1 LVFNISALIASNP
14 ALLARDSYLYP
25 TKKICPRSSPQ
36 LFWNQIV
43 CRLSLILKSKK
54 GGKSNCELRLPALTA
69 VRQAQAGIEIKKKE
83 VLLMKRLTILITLI
97 SFIFSA
103 QIAYTAPLTSTL
115 KDQQNV
121 SITIYN
127 SNVGLVKDTR
137 LIDLKPGLNELKFM
151 DVAARI
157 DPTTVHIKSLL
168 NGSSLNIL
176 EQNYE
181 YDLLSPQKLLEK
193 FIGQKVQLATINP
206 ETKKEEI
213 VQAILLSTQGGNIYQ
228 IGDKIHIGHYGR
240 ILLSRIPEN
249 LIPQPTLVW
258 MLENKMSKPQK
269 LEASYLTSGINWKA
283 DYVAVLN
290 KLDTL
295 TDLTGWVTIDNKS
308 GATYQN
314 ALLKLVAGDIHRV
327 QPEMMADYA
336 RAKLAAKEAVSPQFK
351 EESFFEYH
359 LYTLDRRTTIKDNQ
373 TKQMTLH
380 DANQVPVRKL
390 FIFSGY
396 PQYYYYRHDQRSNKQ
411 KVGVFL
417 ELENTKKHNL
427 GMPLPKG
434 TIRVYKEDKDG
445 SSQFVGEDRIDHT
458 PKDEK
463 FKIKIG
469 EAFDVVGEKIQT
481 EYKHLGFNLYEVAFE
496 VNLRNHKKEDIKV
509 LVEELIPGDWEMLS
523 NTHPYEKLQAHLIR
537 FEVPVAKDK
546 EAKVKY
552 RIRFKY

>member
-1 LVFNISALIASNP
+1 M
-14 ALLARDSYLYP
+14 
-25 TKKICPRSSPQ
+25 KRS
-36 LFWNQIV
+36 I
-43 CRLSLILKSKK
+43 
-54 GGKSNCELRLPALTA
+54 
-69 VRQAQAGIEIKKKE
+69 
-83 VLLMKRLTILITLI
+83 VLLTLI
-97 SFIFSA
+97 SFLFSLQLGFA
-103 QIAYTAPLTSTL
+103 APLTSTL
-115 KDQQNV
+115 KDQKDV
-121 SITIYN
+121 AVTIYN

-137 LIDLKPGLNELKFM
+137 IIEFKPGIHELKFM
-151 DVAARI
+151 DVAAKI
-157 DPTTVHIKSLL
+157 DPTTVHIKSLI
-168 NGSSLNIL
+168 NGSSLNVL

-193 FIGQKVQLATINP
+193 FVGQKVQLATINP

-213 VQAILLSTQGGNIYQ
+213 VEATLLSTQGGNIFQ

-258 MLENKMSKPQK
+258 MLENKLSKPQK

-290 KLDTL
+290 KLDTMI
-295 TDLTGWVTIDNKS
+295 DLTGWVTIDNRS

-327 QPEMMADYA
+327 QGEMKMDYA
-336 RAKLAAKEAVSPQFK
+336 RPMAAAKEASPQFK

-373 TKQMTLH
+373 TKQMSLL
-380 DANQVPVRKL
+380 DANQVPLKKL
-390 FIFSGY
+390 FIFAGQ
-396 PQYYYYRHDQRSNKQ
+396 PQYYYYRVDQSTTKQ
-411 KVGVFL
+411 KIGVFL
-417 ELENTKKHNL
+417 ELENSKKNNL
-427 GMPLPKG
+427 GIPLPKG

-445 SSQFVGEDRIDHT
+445 SLQFVGEDRIDHT

-469 EAFDVVGEKIQT
+469 EAFDVVGERIQT
-481 EYKHLGFNLYEVAFE
+481 DYKRLGSNLFEVAFE
-496 VNLRNHKKEDIKV
+496 VSLRNHKKEDIKV
-509 LVEELIPGDWEMLS
+509 LVEEPIPGDWEMLS
-523 NTHPYEKLQAHLIR
+523 NTHPFEKLSAHLIR
-537 FEVPVAKDK
+537 FDVPVAKDK
-546 EAKVKY
+546 EVKVKY

>member
-1 LVFNISALIASNP
+1 MRKLI
-14 ALLARDSYLYP
+14 
-25 TKKICPRSSPQ
+25 
-36 LFWNQIV
+36 
-43 CRLSLILKSKK
+43 
-54 GGKSNCELRLPALTA
+54 
-69 VRQAQAGIEIKKKE
+69 
-83 VLLMKRLTILITLI
+83 ILIILI
-97 SFIFSA
+97 SFIFSI
-103 QIAYTAPLTSTL
+103 QIGYATPLTSTL

-121 SITIYN
+121 SVTIYN

-137 LIDLKPGLNELKFM
+137 LIDLKSGTHELKFM
-151 DVAARI
+151 DVAAKI
-157 DPTTVHIKSLL
+157 DPTTVHIRSLL
-168 NGSSLNIL
+168 NGSNLNVL

-193 FIGQKVQLATINP
+193 FVGQKVQLATINP
-206 ETKKEEI
+206 ETKKEEF
-213 VQAILLSTQGGNIYQ
+213 VEATLLSTQGGNIFQ
-228 IGDKIHIGHYGR
+228 IGDKIHIGHHGR

-249 LIPQPTLVW
+249 LIAQPTLVW
-258 MLENKMSKPQK
+258 MLENSFSKPQK

-290 KLDTL
+290 RLDTL
-295 TDLTGWVTIDNKS
+295 TDLTGWVTIDNRS

-327 QPEMMADYA
+327 QPDLPMEYA
-336 RAKLAAKEAVSPQFK
+336 RAKMAAKETPSSQFK

-373 TKQMTLH
+373 TKQMTLL
-380 DANQVPVRKL
+380 DANQIPIQKL
-390 FIFSGY
+390 FIFSGH
-396 PQYYYYRHDQRSNKQ
+396 PQCYYYPHDQRSGKQ

-417 ELENTKKHNL
+417 EIENTKKNNL

-445 SSQFVGEDRIDHT
+445 SLQFVGEDRIDHT

-469 EAFDVVGEKIQT
+469 EAFDVVGEKLQT

-496 VNLRNHKKEDIKV
+496 VSLRNHKKEDIKV
-509 LVEELIPGDWEMLS
+509 LVEEPIPGDWEMLS
-523 NTHPYEKLQAHLIR
+523 NTHPYEKLSAHLIR

-546 EAKVKY
+546 EVKVKY

>member
-1 LVFNISALIASNP
+1 MTK
-14 ALLARDSYLYP
+14 LA
-25 TKKICPRSSPQ
+25 
-36 LFWNQIV
+36 V
-43 CRLSLILKSKK
+43 
-54 GGKSNCELRLPALTA
+54 
-69 VRQAQAGIEIKKKE
+69 
-83 VLLMKRLTILITLI
+83 LITLI
-97 SFIFSA
+97 SFIFSI
-103 QIAYTAPLTSTL
+103 QIGHTAPLTSTL

-121 SITIYN
+121 SVTIYN

-137 LIDLKPGLNELKFM
+137 LIDLRPGVHELKFM
-151 DVAARI
+151 DVAAKI
-157 DPTTVHIKSLL
+157 DPTTVHIKSLI
-168 NGSSLNIL
+168 NGSSLNVL

-181 YDLLSPQKLLEK
+181 YDLLNPQKLLEK
-193 FIGQKVQLATINP
+193 FVGQKVQLAMINP

-213 VQAILLSTQGGNIYQ
+213 IEATLLSTQGGNIFQ
-228 IGDKIHIGHYGR
+228 IGDKIHIGHPGR

-258 MLENKMSKPQK
+258 MLENRLSRLQK

-327 QPEMMADYA
+327 QPEMRDYA
-336 RAKLAAKEAVSPQFK
+336 RGKMAAKEAASPQFK

-373 TKQMTLH
+373 TKQMTLL
-380 DANQVPVRKL
+380 DANQVPINKL
-390 FIFSGY
+390 FIFSGS
-396 PQYYYYRHDQRSNKQ
+396 PQYYFYRYDQRSGKQ

-417 ELENTKKHNL
+417 ELENTKKNNL

-445 SSQFVGEDRIDHT
+445 SLQFVGEDRIDHT

-469 EAFDVVGEKIQT
+469 EAFDVIGEKVQT
-481 EYKHLGFNLYEVAFE
+481 DYKHLGFNLFEVAFE
-496 VNLRNHKKEDIKV
+496 VSLRNHKKEDIKV
-509 LVEELIPGDWEMLS
+509 LVEEPIPGDWEMLS
-523 NTHPYEKLQAHLIR
+523 NTHPYEKLSSHLIR
-537 FEVPVAKDK
+537 FEVPVAKNK
-546 EAKVKY
+546 EVKVKY
-552 RIRFKY
+552 RIRFRY